1 MECESTRYVN
11 FEVGDRSNDPKFEF
25 EVENTS
31 LFASLHDTQVN
42 ISNDNPRATFETI
55 SYHMPPIP
63 DFLNMNETINYVVG
77 DWTPWKN
84 PTSGNVDGE
93 LSIGEIFPSKVYF
106 QHVVKMYPI
115 KSLMFIDQIQTC

>member
-1 MECESTRYVN
+1 MN
-11 FEVGDRSNDPKFEF
+11 FEVGDRLIDPKF

-42 ISNDNPRATFETI
+42 ISNDNPRATFATI
-55 SYHMPPIP
+55 SYHIPHTP
-63 DFLNMNETINYVVG
+63 DFLNMNGTINYVVS

-84 PTSGNVDGE
+84 QTLGNADGE
-93 LSIGEIFPSKVYF
+93 LSIGEIFPSKFYF

-115 KSLMFIDQIQTC
+115 KSLQEFNVYISNTNVLVL